1 MTPLACAKLAAV
13 LSVFFG
19 GMNLHQVFAKIE
31 KVRMRVKQ
39 FQAVAG
45 DPENS
50 ARLRL
55 VRAFFYLGAPLG
67 YLGALLGAGLPTVF
81 LSAAAAKLWLSAL
94 LGLST
99 ERRLLRGGDYRPR
112 DHFLSRLD
120 AGLNLALAAGA
131 VRLLLRLRY

>member
-1 MTPLACAKLAAV
+1 MTPLACAKVAAV

-19 GMNLHQVFAKIE
+19 GINLHQLWTNLE
-31 KVRMRVKQ
+31 NVRARVKQ

-45 DPENS
+45 DPANS

-55 VRAFFYLGAPLG
+55 VRMFFYLGAPLG

-81 LSAAAAKLWLSAL
+81 LSAAAAKLWLSAW

-99 ERRLLRGGDYRPR
+99 ERRLLRGGEYRPR

-120 AGLNLALAAGA
+120 AGFNLALAAAA

>member
-1 MTPLACAKLAAV
+1 MSPLACAKLAAV

-19 GMNLHQVFAKIE
+19 GMNLHQLFARLE
-31 KVRMRVKQ
+31 NVRTRVGQ

-45 DPENS
+45 DPANA

-55 VRAFFYLGAPLG
+55 VRMFFYLGAPLG
-67 YLGALLGAGLPTVF
+67 YLGALLGAGLPAAF
-81 LSAAAAKLWLSAL
+81 LMTAASKLWLSAL

-99 ERRLLRGGDYRPR
+99 ERRLLRGGDYRSR

-120 AGLNLALAAGA
+120 AVFNLVLAAAA